1 MNAIP
6 FTKMSGSGNDFILID
21 NRADIV
27 SVNDIPQFVEC
38 VCRRKLSV
46 GADGLILVERSD
58 KVDFKWNFFN
68 SDGSLAEM
76 CGNGARCVA
85 RYAYLNGIAEESMS
99 FETIA
104 GIIQAQVLNDQVK
117 IKMTDPSDLV
127 IDADLGVDAQTM
139 TLSNVNTGVPHVVIV
154 VDDIESADVV
164 AMGRQIR
171 YHAAFSP
178 AGTNVNFL
186 GFQGNGIAQVRTY
199 ERGVEDETLACGT
212 GIVASALVL
221 AEKKRVPSP
230 VTLQTRSSCHLNVY
244 FAKTDDRYTDI
255 YLEGD
260 ARIIYEGR
268 LTSDAWQY
276 E

>member
-1 MNAIP
+1 MISIP

-21 NRADIV
+21 NREGIV
-27 SVNDIPQFVEC
+27 PVDDLPQFAKC
-38 VCRRKLSV
+38 VCRRKLSA
-46 GADGLILVERSD
+46 GADGLILIEHSD
-58 KVDFKWNFFN
+58 SVDFKWNFFN

-85 RYAYLNGIAEESMS
+85 RYAYMNGIAPESMG

-104 GIIQAQVLNDQVK
+104 GIIEAQVLKDQVK
-117 IKMTDPSDLV
+117 IKMTDPWQLV
-127 IDADLGVDAQTM
+127 IDADLDMDNQTV
-139 TLSNVNTGVPHVVIV
+139 TYSSVNTGVPHVVIA

-164 AMGRQIR
+164 GMGRHIR
-171 YHAAFSP
+171 HHPEFAP

-186 GFQGNGIAQVRTY
+186 GIQPDAIAAVRTY

-221 AEKKRVPSP
+221 AEKRGSKSP
-230 VTLQTRSSCHLNVY
+230 VTLQTRSGSHLNVY
-244 FAKTDDRYTDI
+244 YSKSDHRYTDI

-260 ARIIYEGR
+260 ARVIYEGR
-268 LTSDAWQY
+268 LMSDAWQY

>member
-1 MNAIP
+1 MTSIP

-21 NRADIV
+21 NREGIV
-27 SVNDIPQFVEC
+27 PMEDIPQFVEC
-38 VCRRKLSV
+38 ICRRKLSV

-58 KVDFKWNFFN
+58 SVDFKWNFFN

-85 RYAYLNGIAEESMS
+85 RYAYLNGIAKASMA

-104 GIIQAQVLNDQVK
+104 GVIQAQVLNDQVK
-117 IKMTDPSDLV
+117 IKMTNPGNLV
-127 IDADLGVDAQTM
+127 IDALLSMDTQTI
-139 TLSNVNTGVPHVVIV
+139 TYNSVNTGVPHVVIG

-164 AMGRQIR
+164 GMGRQIR
-171 YHAAFSP
+171 HHPEFSP

-186 GFQGNGIAQVRTY
+186 GAQSNTVAAVRTY

-221 AEKKRVPSP
+221 AEKRGAPSP
-230 VTLQTRSSCHLNVY
+230 VTLQTRSGSHLNVY
-244 FAKTDDRYTDI
+244 FSKTGDQYTDI

-260 ARIIYEGR
+260 ARMIYAGQ
-268 LTSDAWQY
+268 LASDAWQY